1 MQHITCEING
11 RVYDLKVVET
21 QEEAEIGLV
30 GVDHLEEDEGIM
42 FPFEKQDEVVFTM
55 EGMTIPIDVVFVN
68 QEFQV
73 TDVWRAKPGDK
84 DFSAV
89 AYTVIELPINSDVNI
104 GDFVF
109 IDDGKTTSQMYVLN
123 EKGDIQMA
131 LEGGER
137 IFSRKSTK
145 EMIRLAKRAKQNRKN
160 KLKYRHFC
168 IKLGKYIFKELD
180 AQDNR
185 KIETVEIPE

>member
-1 MQHITCEING
+1 MYLTIDGNRLQAQMGQSLLDLIRSAGMDAENVLEVLDAVEEEMPQKEIVRLSGKEDIALTKEQDTHKSLIGYAFAIITLGFLFC
-11 RVYDLKVVET
+11 
-21 QEEAEIGLV
+21 
-30 GVDHLEEDEGIM
+30 GVC
-42 FPFEKQDEVVFTM
+42 
-55 EGMTIPIDVVFVN
+55 
-68 QEFQV
+68 
-73 TDVWRAKPGDK
+73 
-84 DFSAV
+84 V

-145 EMIRLAKRAKQNRKN
+145 EMIRLAKRAK
-160 KLKYRHFC
+160 
-168 IKLGKYIFKELD
+168 
-180 AQDNR
+180 
-185 KIETVEIPE
+185 